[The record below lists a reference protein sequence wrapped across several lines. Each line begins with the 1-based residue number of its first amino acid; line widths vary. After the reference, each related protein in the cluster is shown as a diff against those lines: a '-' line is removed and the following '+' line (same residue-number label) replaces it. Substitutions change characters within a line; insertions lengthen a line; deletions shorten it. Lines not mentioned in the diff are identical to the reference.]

1 MIMKNLFQEVLSPT
15 GSNTKHQMIM
25 KKLFYMITVAAF
37 MASIASCGK
46 LEQENTPSDGPV
58 VEAPSAD
65 GTTTLTIAAGLPQ
78 TKTYWYTG
86 SELGEGVPGEVRW
99 SSTDVITVL
108 GVGASAKSSKS
119 SGAKAVE
126 NFEVQ
131 GWPADVTPLYAVFTA
146 QDNNAYE
153 TYKPSLNSDGEVK
166 VALKT
171 NQEIFNKGSFGKVS
185 NVSIGE
191 LKEGENGVYT
201 TTMKN
206 ICGLIKLSLTSNAKS
221 VTIEALDGTTPL
233 AGSANIVM
241 ENGIPSVSK
250 SITPSTSVTLT
261 SRVSGEDETMQ
272 AGNTYMA
279 CVYPGT
285 FIPKITIKATA
296 DDPNPIVI
304 VGKSAVTITRNEIM
318 DFGTLDNTPVTP
330 PTPEEPEEP
339 EQPEIPETLE
349 LTLDFASWPFSSA
362 ITANKNSTETLE
374 CTFNDYPFVIS
385 NSEGGGWQYRTA
397 VKALQ
402 GNGTSAGNFSLTLPA
417 IENRRLYSVEVTLG
431 NTSGKYVAINSD
443 ANGPGLMAEVNSLT
457 ADLCPYVLGGENWKK
472 VPEVNTSY
480 SITSGGKTVQFKKIV
495 ITYKYVEPTSAE

>member
-1 MIMKNLFQEVLSPT
+1 
-15 GSNTKHQMIM
+15 
-25 KKLFYMITVAAF
+25 
-37 MASIASCGK
+37 MASFASCGK

-58 VEAPSAD
+58 VETPSAD

-250 SITPSTSVTLT
+250 NITPSTSVTLT

-339 EQPEIPETLE
+339 EQPEIPATLE
-349 LTLDFASWPFSSA
+349 LTLDFINWNFEEDKRSSA
-362 ITANKNSTETLE
+362 GHTTDAGDVYTIKSTPYQIVIVNNNETSQGYYCRKGIGLQVNQSETAE
-374 CTFNDYPFVIS
+374 
-385 NSEGGGWQYRTA
+385 
-397 VKALQ
+397 
-402 GNGTSAGNFSLTLPA
+402 GNFTLRFPA
-417 IENRRLYSVEVTLG
+417 IENMKLTSVYIS
-431 NTSGKYVAINSD
+431 NPNNKYFRIMNSGKGTI
-443 ANGPGLMAEVNSLT
+443 AEQTISTTEHTFTIADPVVNSHYYLGT
-457 ADLCPYVLGGENWKK
+457 KTKNAQVSKVVL
-472 VPEVNTSY
+472 
-480 SITSGGKTVQFKKIV
+480 
-495 ITYKYVEPTSAE
+495 TYKK

>member
-1 MIMKNLFQEVLSPT
+1 
-15 GSNTKHQMIM
+15 M
-25 KKLFYMITVAAF
+25 KKLFYFISVAAF
-37 MASIASCGK
+37 MASFASCGK
-46 LEQENTPSDGPV
+46 IDQENTQADGPV
-58 VEAPSAD
+58 VETPSAD

-86 SELGEGVPGEVRW
+86 PELGEGVSGEVRW
-99 SSTDVITVL
+99 SNTDVITVL

-119 SGAKAVE
+119 SGSKAVE

-166 VALKT
+166 VVLKT

-206 ICGLIKLSLTSNAKS
+206 ICGLIKLKLTSTAKS
-221 VTIEALDGTTPL
+221 VTIEALDGETPL

-241 ENGIPSVSK
+241 ENGIPSVSEN
-250 SITPSTSVTLT
+250 ITPSTSVTLT
-261 SRVSGEDETMQ
+261 SRISGENEMMQ
-272 AGNTYMA
+272 SGNTYMA

-285 FIPKITIKATA
+285 FIPKITIKATE

-304 VGKSAVTITRNEIM
+304 VGKSPVTITRNEIM

-349 LTLDFASWPFSSA
+349 LTLDFASWPFNETKVSKATKTENDVLTITQDYVTYSFA
-362 ITANKNSTETLE
+362 IKNTL
-374 CTFNDYPFVIS
+374 
-385 NSEGGGWQYRTA
+385 GGYYHT
-397 VKALQ
+397 
-402 GNGTSAGNFSLTLPA
+402 AGNLRC
-417 IENRRLYSVEVTLG
+417 NNSVEVGDFVMTMPSISNYRLTSAIVRVG
-431 NTSGKYVAINSD
+431 NTPNYNDDGTIKQHNTKYLNLKSKLSNADCTINNLDGDTELVLSESEAGEACTISSQGKNLLL
-443 ANGPGLMAEVNSLT
+443 NKL
-457 ADLCPYVLGGENWKK
+457 VL
-472 VPEVNTSY
+472 
-480 SITSGGKTVQFKKIV
+480 
-495 ITYKYVEPTSAE
+495 TYKYVEPTPAE